1 MNKNNFYIHYI
12 APFFQLWR
20 HFGFRVAWNEMCFVL
35 DRKRHP
41 KDFTRRV
48 PIFQKYSHLITFLER
63 KYGYIVEKYAHY
75 TPEEWNGEKVCA
87 DAPIWVF
94 WQQGFEHAPEVVQEC
109 YRSLK
114 QHAGEHHVIALT
126 GENLKE
132 YVDLPDYVWEKH
144 RRGIITHTFLSDIV
158 RFALLAKYGGFWV
171 DACDFFLNDTF
182 FKDAQH
188 HSFYSVKGFENKIKI
203 TRQLWMDG
211 IMACGKE
218 NKYVQLMAEFR
229 LTYWKHANYLIDYF
243 FGSCFQN
250 VAYLHLKSLRRMF
263 DAYPF
268 NNTEFFTIRW
278 NFAAEYDEALYQR
291 IVRENSVVNLTWKV
305 RVEKHKQT
313 YFQKLLQYNEA
324 QRNR

>member
-1 MNKNNFYIHYI
+1 MKNDNFCTHYI
-12 APFFQLWR
+12 VPFFQLWR

-48 PIFQKYSHLITFLER
+48 PTFQKYSHLIALLEC
-63 KYGYIVEKYAHY
+63 KYGHIVEKYAHY
-75 TPEEWNGEKVCA
+75 TPEEWNGENVSA
-87 DAPIWVF
+87 DAPIWVY

-109 YRSLK
+109 YRSMK

-144 RRGIITHTFLSDIV
+144 RRGIITHAFLSDIV

-203 TRQLWMDG
+203 TRQLWSDG
-211 IMACGKE
+211 LLACGKG
-218 NKYVQLMAEFR
+218 NKYPQLMLELLLAYCRQE
-229 LTYWKHANYLIDYF
+229 NYLIEYF
-243 FGSCFQN
+243 LSSCFQN
-250 VAYLHLKSLRRMF
+250 VAYIRLMNLRRMF
-263 DAYPF
+263 DAYRF
-268 NNTEFFTIRW
+268 NNTDFFSIRW

>member
-63 KYGYIVEKYAHY
+63 KYGYIVEKYAYY

-203 TRQLWMDG
+203 TRQLWLDG

-218 NKYVQLMAEFR
+218 NKYVQLMAEFL
-229 LTYWKHANYLIDYF
+229 LTYWKHENYLIDYF

>member
-1 MNKNNFYIHYI
+1 MNKNNFYTHYI
-12 APFFQLWR
+12 VPFFQLWR

-41 KDFTRRV
+41 KDFIRRV
-48 PIFQKYSHLITFLER
+48 PTFQKYSHLIALLES
-63 KYGYIVEKYAHY
+63 KYGHIVEKYAHY
-75 TPEEWNGEKVCA
+75 TPEEWNGENVSA
-87 DAPIWVF
+87 DAPIWVY

-109 YRSLK
+109 YRSMK

-144 RRGIITHTFLSDIV
+144 RRGIITHAFLSDIV

-203 TRQLWMDG
+203 TRQLWSDG
-211 IMACGKE
+211 LLACGKG
-218 NKYVQLMAEFR
+218 NKYPQLMLELLLAYCRQE
-229 LTYWKHANYLIDYF
+229 NYLIEYF
-243 FGSCFQN
+243 LSSCFQN
-250 VAYLHLKSLRRMF
+250 VAYIRLMNLRRMF
-263 DAYPF
+263 DAYRF
-268 NNTEFFTIRW
+268 NNTDFFSIRW
-278 NFAAEYDEALYQR
+278 NFAADYDEEVFQKILSQ
-291 IVRENSVVNLTWKV
+291 NSVVNLTWKV
-305 RVEKHKQT
+305 RMEKEKTT
-313 YFQKLLQYNEA
+313 YFQKLLQYNKL
-324 QRNR
+324 Q

>member
-1 MNKNNFYIHYI
+1 MKKDNLYTHYI

-20 HFGFRVAWNEMCFVL
+20 HFGFQTAWNEMCFVL
-35 DRKRHP
+35 NRKLHRE
-41 KDFTRRV
+41 DFARRV
-48 PIFQKYSHLITFLER
+48 PTFQKYSHLITLLER

-94 WQQGFEHAPEVVQEC
+94 WQQGFEQAPEVVKDC
-109 YRSLK
+109 FRSLQ
-114 QHAGEHHVIALT
+114 QHAGGHPVIALT

-132 YVDLPDYVWEKH
+132 YVNLPDYVWEKH
-144 RRGIITHTFLSDIV
+144 RRGIISHTFLSDV
-158 RFALLAKYGGFWV
+158 ARFVLLAKYGGFWV

-182 FKDAQH
+182 FKEAANY
-188 HSFYSVKGFENKIKI
+188 SFYSAKGFVNDLKI
-203 TRQLWMDG
+203 TRQLWLDG

-218 NKYVQLMAEFR
+218 NKYVQLMAEFL
-229 LTYWKHANYLIDYF
+229 LTYCKHENYLIDYF
-243 FGSCFQN
+243 LGSCFQN

-278 NFAAEYDEALYQR
+278 NFAKAYDEDTFQAILK
-291 IVRENSVVNLTWKV
+291 ENSVINLTW
-305 RVEKHKQT
+305 RVDSKGEGETYYKHLKQ
-313 YFQKLLQYNEA
+313 LIS
-324 QRNR
+324 